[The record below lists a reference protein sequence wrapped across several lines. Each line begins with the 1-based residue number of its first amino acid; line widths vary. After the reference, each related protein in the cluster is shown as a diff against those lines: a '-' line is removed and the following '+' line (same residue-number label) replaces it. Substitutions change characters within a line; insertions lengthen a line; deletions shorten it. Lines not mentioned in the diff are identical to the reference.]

1 MSLVKQ
7 TFLVQLTK
15 PIDIKHEIQI
25 TQSIRQ
31 DEVISVNDN
40 SNKVRCTNYEENVV
54 KNNVSDSVKEVTLL
68 NTLNWREQFTM

>member
-54 KNNVSDSVKEVTLL
+54 KNNVSDSVKDVTLL

>member
-15 PIDIKHEIQI
+15 PIYIKHEIQI

-31 DEVISVNDN
+31 DEVISVNAN
-40 SNKVRCTNYEENVV
+40 SNKVRCTNYEENVI
-54 KNNVSDSVKEVTLL
+54 KNNVRDSVKEVTLL

>member
-15 PIDIKHEIQI
+15 PIYIKHEIQI

-54 KNNVSDSVKEVTLL
+54 KNNVSDSVKDVTLL

>member
-15 PIDIKHEIQI
+15 PIYIKHQIQI